1 MKSRLTE
8 AELNSYKFLKG
19 KAKDN
24 RVRICKDRDIEY
36 SKCPGGIPI
45 DDDYKVPHWDMLRPL
60 TDFMNSDDSIK
71 YLHIKKKLD
80 K

>member
-8 AELNSYKFLKG
+8 AELISYKFLKG

-24 RVRICKDRDIEY
+24 RLRICKDRDIEY
-36 SKCPGGIPI
+36 SKCPGGIPVK
-45 DDDYKVPHWDMLRPL
+45 DDYKVSPWDMLRPL
-60 TDFMNSDDSIK
+60 TDFMSADDARK
-71 YLHIKKKLD
+71 YLHIKKKLN